1 MRTIFEVMG
10 SPEGKR
16 RHRSS
21 IIGGKI
27 HTYNL
32 EENQLYE
39 EKVRQSFVEK
49 TGQLQSD
56 SKNPL
61 RLYLLIGVEIPKSTS
76 KRKRQKMLS
85 GEIFPCVKPDF
96 DNVSKIICD
105 ALNKVAFDDDRQIVE
120 AHIYKRYTERP
131 FVRVQLEEVDGN
143 E

>member
-1 MRTIFEVMG
+1 MM
-10 SPEGKR
+10 
-16 RHRSS
+16 
-21 IIGGKI
+21 IGGKV
-27 HTYNL
+27 HTYNP
-32 EENQLYE
+32 EENRLYE
-39 EKVRQSFVEK
+39 EKVRQAFVEK
-49 TGQLQSD
+49 TGHLQSD
-56 SKNPL
+56 NKNPL
-61 RLYLLIGVEIPKSTS
+61 RLYLLIGFEPPKSTS

>member
-1 MRTIFEVMG
+1 MVFEVMG
-10 SPEGKR
+10 PPEGKR
-16 RHRSS
+16 RHRSMM
-21 IIGGKI
+21 IGGKV
-27 HTYNL
+27 HTYNP
-32 EENQLYE
+32 EENRLYE
-39 EKVRQSFVEK
+39 EKVRQAFVEK
-49 TGQLQSD
+49 AGQLQSD

-61 RLYLLIGVEIPKSTS
+61 RLYLLIGFEPPKSTS